1 MFSES
6 TKLNMI
12 QYLPGTYPLGRREA
26 GGICGHLQSE
36 EGQDVLKRFAE
47 AESSGQLMT
56 CWRDAEDVKKIS
68 KDNPSN
74 HQDDYIFTRGIPIKL
89 QFKPLIPGF
98 FGQKQSYGE
107 LDLMICS
114 RLRGDKAVL
123 HMQLPNLRMQLAAA
137 GQRHSMKAK
146 TK

>member
-47 AESSGQLMT
+47 AESSGQF
-56 CWRDAEDVKKIS
+56 DAMLE
-68 KDNPSN
+68 
-74 HQDDYIFTRGIPIKL
+74 R
-89 QFKPLIPGF
+89 
-98 FGQKQSYGE
+98 
-107 LDLMICS
+107 C
-114 RLRGDKAVL
+114 
-123 HMQLPNLRMQLAAA
+123 
-137 GQRHSMKAK
+137 
-146 TK
+146 